1 MTAPEFNAPGS
12 EVTLL
17 AFDFGLKRLGVAVGN
32 SFLKQ
37 ARPLTVISAESNQT
51 KFAAIAD
58 LLKEWQVHHC
68 VVGLPS
74 YPDGTEH
81 DMSARCRRFAHQ
93 LEGRFGVTTTL
104 EEALGVENIPKNLVI
119 HHIDGNPLNNDLDN
133 LALTTH
139 AGHKM
144 IHWLQKDKDEVGKL
158 LKSRKRTAWEI
169 YESLT
174 SQ

>member
-37 ARPLTVISAESNQT
+37 ARPLTVITAESNQT

-58 LLKEWQVHHC
+58 LLKEWQVRHC

-104 EEALGVENIPKNLVI
+104 VDERYTSAVLHTRRGETDDSQAAALI
-119 HHIDGNPLNNDLDN
+119 
-133 LALTTH
+133 
-139 AGHKM
+139 
-144 IHWLQKDKDEVGKL
+144 LQQYFDEHL
-158 LKSRKRTAWEI
+158 
-169 YESLT
+169 
-174 SQ
+174 

>member
-104 EEALGVENIPKNLVI
+104 VDERYTSAVLHTRRGETDDSQAAALI
-119 HHIDGNPLNNDLDN
+119 
-133 LALTTH
+133 
-139 AGHKM
+139 
-144 IHWLQKDKDEVGKL
+144 LQQYFDEHL
-158 LKSRKRTAWEI
+158 
-169 YESLT
+169 
-174 SQ
+174 